1 MEKKLKTLR
10 LFLILF
16 TLTLS
21 VNIAYSQ
28 SNKNAYKKHFGKLL
42 ESEMMGNHFD
52 YSSFKEAFVPI
63 AAEFVG
69 QEKAE
74 SKVNKYLKKHC
85 MADCIEVLLPYF
97 TDSLSLDDIKFL
109 AKYCNTPEGRLAA
122 KHAAELNKS
131 SYTEVEELSA
141 SVMMSLMLDV
151 PVDPVKMVNC
161 PASYREIYN
170 EYYEKTSADKMVSD
184 IIKALDTTLGT
195 GATNTDD
202 ESARMIKK
210 TIKNYADYM
219 TKNFKE
225 ILLSCCYGLL
235 TEDDLNFYISLV
247 TTPAGRKYMNCASKL
262 TEDPE
267 KLGIAIISKFVVWI
281 QK

>member
-1 MEKKLKTLR
+1 MKKKMRTLR

-28 SNKNAYKKHFGKLL
+28 SNENAYKKHFVKLL

-52 YSSFKEAFVPI
+52 PSLFKDAFIPV

-74 SKVNKYLKKHC
+74 SKVNEYLKKYC
-85 MADCIEVLLPYF
+85 MEDCIEVLLPYF
-97 TDSLSLDDIKFL
+97 TDSLSLDDVKFL
-109 AKYCNTPEGRLAA
+109 GKYCDTPKGRLAA

-131 SYTEVEELSA
+131 SYTEVEELGT

-151 PVDPVKMVNC
+151 PVDPVETVNC

-184 IIKALDTTLGT
+184 IIKVLETTLGT
-195 GATNTDD
+195 EVTNTDD
-202 ESARMIKK
+202 ESVRMIKK
-210 TIKNYADYM
+210 AIKGYGDYM
-219 TKNFKE
+219 SKNFKE

-235 TEDDLNFYISLV
+235 TEDDLKFYVGLV

-267 KLGIAIISKFVVWI
+267 KLGVAIISKFVIWI